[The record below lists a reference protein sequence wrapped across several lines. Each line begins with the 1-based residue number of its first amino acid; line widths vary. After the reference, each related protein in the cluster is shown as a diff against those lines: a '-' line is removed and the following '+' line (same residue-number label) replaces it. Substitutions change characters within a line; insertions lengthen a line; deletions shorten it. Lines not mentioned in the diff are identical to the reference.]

1 MHQTMEQP
9 AIAQETKMPS
19 SPARVALKIV
29 LQVLLLGGSIFIIYL
44 PPVRDQLGR
53 IHEISDYL
61 IGLGWIGPLI
71 FIPAVAVLVAVGVP
85 RLFLCPIGGLAFG
98 FWKGLIITQLAT
110 VIGFY
115 GTFLFVRWSGRDMI
129 LRKFPRLKRYT
140 EFSRRSGIITV
151 LLIRQLPI
159 TGFYINL
166 MLGLLP
172 LSHADFLLGTLIGI
186 LPEAIPATLAGSS
199 AVHISSNKS
208 IKYTAFLVTGLV
220 ILWTVL
226 GRIMHKFVQKQ
237 KQELALDT
245 PLAENEKTVLT
256 GDKP

>member
-1 MHQTMEQP
+1 MHQAMAQP
-9 AIAQETKMPS
+9 DIPQETKPPS
-19 SPARVALKIV
+19 SPARVALKVV
-29 LQVLLLGGSIFIIYL
+29 LQLLLLGGSIFIIYL

-61 IGLGWIGPLI
+61 IGLGWIGQLI

-85 RLFLCPIGGLAFG
+85 RLLLCPIGGLAFG
-98 FWKGLIITQLAT
+98 FWKGLILTQLAT

-186 LPEAIPATLAGSS
+186 LPEAVPATLAGSS
-199 AVHISSNKS
+199 AAHISSSKS
-208 IKYTAFLVTGLV
+208 IRYTAMLVAGLI
-220 ILWTVL
+220 ILWTVS
-226 GRIMHKFVQKQ
+226 GRIVHRFVQKQ
-237 KQELALDT
+237 KQELAFET
-245 PLAENEKTVLT
+245 PLAENEEAVFTS
-256 GDKP
+256 DKP

>member
-1 MHQTMEQP
+1 MQQTIEQP
-9 AIAQETKMPS
+9 DIPQETKRPS
-19 SPARVALKIV
+19 SPGRAALKIL
-29 LQVLLLGGSIFIIYL
+29 LQVLLLAGSIFIIYL

-61 IGLGWIGPLI
+61 IGLGWVGPLI

-85 RLFLCPIGGLAFG
+85 RLLLCPIGGLAFG
-98 FWKGLIITQLAT
+98 FWKGLLITQLAT

-140 EFSRRSGIITV
+140 EFSRRRGIITV

-172 LSHADFLLGTLIGI
+172 LSHADFLLGTIIGI

-199 AVHISSNKS
+199 ALQISSNKS
-208 IKYTAFLVTGLV
+208 ILYTALVFTGLI
-220 ILWTVL
+220 ILWTVS
-226 GRIMHKFVQKQ
+226 GKIVHKFVQKQ
-237 KQELALDT
+237 KQELAFEA
-245 PLAENEKTVLT
+245 PLAENKETIFT
-256 GDKP
+256 SDKP